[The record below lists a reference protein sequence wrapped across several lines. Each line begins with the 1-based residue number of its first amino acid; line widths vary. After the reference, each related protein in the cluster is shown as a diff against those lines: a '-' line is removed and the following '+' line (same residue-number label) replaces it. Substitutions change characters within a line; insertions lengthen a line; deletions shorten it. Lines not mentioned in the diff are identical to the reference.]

1 MVLVNGLVLML
12 PYHGMPSEYEHTL
25 EALNHILAGLF
36 VLELIVRITAYG
48 PQQFFG
54 APLNQCVLYCFPQ
67 VS

>member
-12 PYHGMPSEYEHTL
+12 PYHGMPSEYEDAL

-36 VLELIVRITAYG
+36 VVELIIRITAYG

-54 APLNQCVLYCFPQ
+54 APWNQCVLYCFSH

>member
-12 PYHGMPSEYEHTL
+12 PYHGMTSEYEDTL

-36 VLELIVRITAYG
+36 VVELIIRITAYG
-48 PQQFFG
+48 VRQFFRD
-54 APLNQCVLYCFPQ
+54 PRNQCVLYCFSH